1 MWRRNPGTYRQARLL
16 TAAGLALAAGTL
28 VYLTDRV
35 GARSLLL
42 PTVAALADRQWFG
55 VLGGWLPSFFHP
67 FAFSLLT
74 AAVLPP
80 TSAPRYLVCVGWG
93 LVNLL
98 FEVGQHPRLSGP
110 LAAVLPTDI
119 GNYFVR
125 GTFDIGD
132 LMAIGLGSL
141 TAAVFLRLVQ
151 PSLETRHEP

>member
-67 FAFSLLT
+67 FVFSLLT

-93 LVNLL
+93 LVNLM